1 MLEKYNCKNPNEYKN
16 ALKEIIQEI
25 ALLGLSKSGFFNKAA
40 FYGGSAS
47 RIFYG
52 LDRFSEDIDFSLLEP
67 DNTFSIVPY
76 CKVIEEELGAYD
88 LEMRVSGKEKTAFTK
103 IESAFIK
110 GGTLIHLLKI
120 SSIRPP
126 VSGVNPDEVLKI
138 KFEIDINPPAKA
150 QTEIKYNLNPIPYT
164 ARLYTMPSLFAG
176 KIHSILCRKWKIRVK
191 GRDLYDYIWFLSK
204 DIPVNTEHLAERLKQ
219 TGHLNSAGVLNRN
232 DLITLLNSKF
242 DKINYKQATNDVK
255 RFIKNPEKIKLW
267 SKDFFRQI
275 TTSKLKI
282 TSE

>member
-40 FYGGSAS
+40 FYGGSAL

-76 CKVIEEELGAYD
+76 YKVIEEELGAYGF
-88 LEMRVSGKEKTAFTK
+88 EMRVSGNEKTTFTK

-150 QTEIKYNLNPIPYT
+150 QTEIKYNLNPIPYN

-204 DIPVNTEHLAERLKQ
+204 DIPVNIEHLAERLKQ
-219 TGHLNSAGVLNRN
+219 TGHLNSGGVLSRM

-242 DKINYKQATNDVK
+242 DQINYKQATDDIK
-255 RFIKNPEKIKLW
+255 RFIKNPERIKLW

-275 TTSKLKI
+275 TTSKIKI